1 MIAGLPL
8 TKSVLT
14 PLAKN
19 FFYHLNYQQ
28 ECQPQMHSFKK
39 NYGLGRPLELA
50 SRTTTLIISNEEKK
64 DIMRIVKSLDEFTS
78 LVKGISVAIKNE
90 QKN

>member
-1 MIAGLPL
+1 
-8 TKSVLT
+8 
-14 PLAKN
+14 
-19 FFYHLNYQQ
+19 
-28 ECQPQMHSFKK
+28 MHSFKK

-50 SRTTTLIISNEEKK
+50 SRTTTLIISNEEIE

-78 LVKGISVAIKNE
+78 LIKGISVTIKNE

>member
-19 FFYHLNYQQ
+19 FFL
-28 ECQPQMHSFKK
+28 
-39 NYGLGRPLELA
+39 PLELA
-50 SRTTTLIISNEEKK
+50 SRTTTLIISNEEIE

>member
-1 MIAGLPL
+1 
-8 TKSVLT
+8 
-14 PLAKN
+14 
-19 FFYHLNYQQ
+19 
-28 ECQPQMHSFKK
+28 MHSFKK

>member
-1 MIAGLPL
+1 M
-8 TKSVLT
+8 
-14 PLAKN
+14 
-19 FFYHLNYQQ
+19 NYQQ

-39 NYGLGRPLELA
+39 NYELGRPLELA

>member
-1 MIAGLPL
+1 
-8 TKSVLT
+8 
-14 PLAKN
+14 
-19 FFYHLNYQQ
+19 
-28 ECQPQMHSFKK
+28 MHSFKK

-50 SRTTTLIISNEEKK
+50 SRTTTLIISNEEIE